1 MSTPFWANDPTI
13 LFKKEFILQVWPVS
27 TMSFE
32 EKMNAIT
39 RNVVILTCLAFL
51 ITKNSSFI
59 IILLVTLVVLYSVY
73 MFRKEKLVSSMIKK
87 KEGFNVN
94 PSMQP
99 SALSPSPTTTKPITL
114 DAVLQSDFHPT
125 TKQNP
130 MGNVLLTD
138 IMDDPDRKAAPPS
151 FNPDVYEDINDATKK
166 QTQMLNPTIINTNKQ
181 LYGDLYSNDVFDRQ
195 MMQRFYTT
203 ANSRVMNDSGAFQQW
218 LYGGSFSGKEDT
230 PEGAMMRLKDNVRYL
245 LI

>member
-13 LFKKEFILQVWPVS
+13 LFKKEFILQVWPMS

-51 ITKNSSFI
+51 ITKNTSFI
-59 IILLVTLVVLYSVY
+59 MILLVTLVVLYSVY
-73 MFRKEKLVSSMIKK
+73 MFRKEKIVNSLIKK

-99 SALSPSPTTTKPITL
+99 SALSPAPTTTKPVTL
-114 DAVLQSDFHPT
+114 DTLLQSDFHPT

-130 MGNVLLTD
+130 MGNVLLTE
-138 IMDDPDRKAAPPS
+138 IMDDPDRKAAAPS

-203 ANSRVMNDSGAFQQW
+203 ANSRVTNDQGSFQQY
-218 LYGGSFSGKEDT
+218 LYGSMYSSKQDS
-230 PEGAMMRLKDNVRYL
+230 PEGAMMREKNNVRYL

>member
-1 MSTPFWANDPTI
+1 MSTPFWANEPTI
-13 LFKKEFILQVWPVS
+13 LFKKEFILQVWPMS

-73 MFRKEKLVSSMIKK
+73 MFRKEKIVSSMIKK

-94 PSMQP
+94 PSIQP

-114 DAVLQSDFHPT
+114 DTILQSDFHPT

-138 IMDDPDRKAAPPS
+138 IMDDPDRKAAAPS

-203 ANSRVMNDSGAFQQW
+203 ANSRVTNDQGAYMQY
-218 LYGGSFSGKEDT
+218 LYGGSYSAKEDNAQ
-230 PEGAMMRLKDNVRYL
+230 GALMRVKDNVRYL